1 MVRITAPQMT
11 GIQKVR
17 CCDTAV
23 FPSSERIYSRE
34 ADAALTAVTSATFHQ
49 LALSFVLGISDLKG
63 ESAQLLTA
71 GGASPSFVSVTA

>member
-1 MVRITAPQMT
+1 MVRITAPQTT

-23 FPSSERIYSRE
+23 SPSSERICSGE
-34 ADAALTAVTSATFHQ
+34 ADSALTAVTSVTFHQ

-63 ESAQLLTA
+63 ESAQLAA
-71 GGASPSFVSVTA
+71 GGASASFVSVTA

>member
-1 MVRITAPQMT
+1 MT

-23 FPSSERIYSRE
+23 FPSSERICSRE
-34 ADAALTAVTSATFHQ
+34 ADSALIAVTSATFHQ
-49 LALSFVLGISDLKG
+49 LALSFVPGISDLNG

-71 GGASPSFVSVTA
+71 GASPSFVSVTA